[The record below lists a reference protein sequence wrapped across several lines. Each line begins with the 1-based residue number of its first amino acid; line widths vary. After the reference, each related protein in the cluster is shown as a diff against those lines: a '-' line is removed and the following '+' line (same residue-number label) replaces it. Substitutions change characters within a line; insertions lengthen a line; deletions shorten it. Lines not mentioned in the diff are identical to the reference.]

1 MYVVS
6 TRLDI
11 FAFFFFYDFCAH
23 TCRAARSF
31 VDVAK
36 MPDKGLLLRIP
47 SVSQAS
53 MLICSP
59 PWPTIKHAL
68 CVTVTVV
75 DGEGVT
81 LWGSGGWE
89 ETEREKE
96 GGRRGKGGGGEGC
109 SRQDLWLCE
118 CSERM
123 RLPVPAPPPC
133 PSAAAAL
140 LLLLQ

>member
-11 FAFFFFYDFCAH
+11 FHFYFYFLFIFIFYFYDFCAH

-53 MLICSP
+53 MLMCSP
-59 PWPTIKHAL
+59 PWPTIKHAFN
-68 CVTVTVV
+68 V
-75 DGEGVT
+75 
-81 LWGSGGWE
+81 
-89 ETEREKE
+89 
-96 GGRRGKGGGGEGC
+96 
-109 SRQDLWLCE
+109 
-118 CSERM
+118 
-123 RLPVPAPPPC
+123 
-133 PSAAAAL
+133 
-140 LLLLQ
+140 